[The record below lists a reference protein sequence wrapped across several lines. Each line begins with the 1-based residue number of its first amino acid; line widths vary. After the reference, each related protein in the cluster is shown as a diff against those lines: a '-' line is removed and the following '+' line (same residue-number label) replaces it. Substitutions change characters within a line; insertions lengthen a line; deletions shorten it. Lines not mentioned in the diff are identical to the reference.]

1 MYLKN
6 TSTTKSVVINTARG
20 KVGIKPQEVADI
32 KYKILPP
39 VSKSIQQI
47 SEEEYF
53 SFCEKR
59 KGTTEAI
66 IEVKE
71 KDIDK
76 PSIVVEEERLD
87 DLERT
92 EDEVVET
99 DIKNPSIM
107 SFVNSLIE
115 PKPEIKDKENEAL
128 VVTDTDSADESA
140 ELEQQIADLKNSWT
154 ATKSPRKKEKIAKE
168 IKELQKQLK
177 KIKK

>member
-1 MYLKN
+1 MYLFN

-20 KVGIKPQEVADI
+20 KVGIKPQGVADI

-39 VSKSIQQI
+39 VSKSLKQI
-47 SEEEYF
+47 SEDEYF
-53 SFCEKR
+53 SFCEKT

-66 IEVKE
+66 IQVKG

-76 PSIVVEEERLD
+76 PTIVVEEERLD

-115 PKPEIKDKENEAL
+115 KKPEINTDENDAL
-128 VVTDTDSADESA
+128 IVSETDSVDEA
-140 ELEQQIADLKNSWT
+140 TEIEQQIADLKASWS
-154 ATKSPRKKEKIAKE
+154 ATKSPRKKEKIQKE